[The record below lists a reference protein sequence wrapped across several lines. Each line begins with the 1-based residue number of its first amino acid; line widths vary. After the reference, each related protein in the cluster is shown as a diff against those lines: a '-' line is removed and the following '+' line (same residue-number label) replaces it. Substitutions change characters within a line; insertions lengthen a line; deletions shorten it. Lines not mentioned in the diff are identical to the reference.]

1 MLRIWIFRLQRYNLV
16 VFISDM
22 GGIFSS
28 WPILCHVSVWL
39 TYLEEGIF
47 NGEVLLAI
55 CNFCSLFFY
64 RHSIVMMCH
73 VVFRCFELTY
83 EKACELK
90 IKVLHCRIDYYG
102 DVYTRKHIS
111 WKCFSNSIYLCEISW
126 NIIEENE
133 ICSIYL
139 LSNVAFLLPCFHL
152 LLFVCLIRFL
162 LFRQRSIEWQVK
174 ASNRCKREADAF
186 SLAHMLCR
194 IYSWCWGRNAVWQLS
209 K

>member
-1 MLRIWIFRLQRYNLV
+1 MAHLFRRRDIQWRSFIGNMQLLLSFFLSSFNCNDVPCCFPLLRA
-16 VFISDM
+16 
-22 GGIFSS
+22 
-28 WPILCHVSVWL
+28 
-39 TYLEEGIF
+39 YLRK
-47 NGEVLLAI
+47 
-55 CNFCSLFFY
+55 SLW
-64 RHSIVMMCH
+64 
-73 VVFRCFELTY
+73 
-83 EKACELK
+83 AK

-152 LLFVCLIRFL
+152 LLFVCLIRFI